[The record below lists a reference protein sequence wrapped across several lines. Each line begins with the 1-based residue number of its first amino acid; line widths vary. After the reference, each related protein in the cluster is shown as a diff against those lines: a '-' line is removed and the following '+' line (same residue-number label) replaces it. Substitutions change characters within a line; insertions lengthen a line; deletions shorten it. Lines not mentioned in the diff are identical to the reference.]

1 MTWQGMKGKRERKGG
16 KVLFREQESPQG
28 IAEKTCIHE
37 YSLFSQLPFIP
48 ATVTVS
54 LPIISTQLRD
64 YLYPAPGRELR
75 RCCEGNAGPSNR
87 MVG

>member
-48 ATVTVS
+48 ATANSVS
-54 LPIISTQLRD
+54 ANNI
-64 YLYPAPGRELR
+64 
-75 RCCEGNAGPSNR
+75 NAAQRLSVSRTRKGTEK
-87 MVG
+87 VL